1 MLFLIVLSTVTFT
14 YGFNCPP
21 CDCFNDLLFCQGIGV
36 QVFPT
41 LSTDIKV
48 QLKRI
53 EIVDTAISC
62 MPSILDN
69 EYVNLKN
76 FIEEKNLI
84 FNCSCM
90 TSWFINLPQETI
102 IRSMCSDNNETTP
115 TTPYIIS
122 TPSFTPSLSP
132 HPTIDN
138 NETTPT
144 TSIPNINN
152 TPSFTHSLSSHPTM
166 SSINPISLS
175 SAAAY
180 VNSTTGVSNPS
191 PMETQGVILLGTL
204 LLVFLLCVLLI
215 GYCVKTER
223 RYCICS
229 LNRQRK
235 LEEDMFELSLSEDE
249 VIFNQS
255 SSTV

>member
-21 CDCFNDLLFCQGIGV
+21 SDCFNDLLFCQGIGV

-53 EIVDTAISC
+53 EIVDTSISC
-62 MPSILDN
+62 MPSIVDN
-69 EYVNLKN
+69 EYGNLKN
-76 FIEEKNLI
+76 FIEEKNII

-90 TSWFINLPQETI
+90 KSWFINLPQETI

-115 TTPYIIS
+115 TTTTTPHTIT
-122 TPSFTPSLSP
+122 TPSFTPSLTP

-138 NETTPT
+138 NESTPT
-144 TSIPNINN
+144 STSPNIIT
-152 TPSFTHSLSSHPTM
+152 TPSFTHSQSSHPTM
-166 SSINPISLS
+166 TSIDPISLS

-180 VNSTTGVSNPS
+180 VNSTTGISNPS
-191 PMETQGVILLGTL
+191 PMETPGVILLGSL
-204 LLVFLLCVLLI
+204 LLVLLLCV
-215 GYCVKTER
+215 
-223 RYCICS
+223 
-229 LNRQRK
+229 
-235 LEEDMFELSLSEDE
+235 
-249 VIFNQS
+249 
-255 SSTV
+255 